1 MNEENNPFVELSNLF
16 VENQRQFNIKS
27 DELISRLDALN
38 KKLSNLKVQLENN
51 IFSADLIAILN
62 IEQESSLILSVAK
75 ELEFQR
81 DQINNSL
88 ELLKET
94 KKELGITL

>member
-27 DELISRLDALN
+27 DELISRLDVLN
-38 KKLSNLKVQLENN
+38 KKLSNLKIQLETN

-94 KKELGITL
+94 KKIKLNK

>member
-81 DQINNSL
+81 DQINSSL

-94 KKELGITL
+94 KKIKLNK